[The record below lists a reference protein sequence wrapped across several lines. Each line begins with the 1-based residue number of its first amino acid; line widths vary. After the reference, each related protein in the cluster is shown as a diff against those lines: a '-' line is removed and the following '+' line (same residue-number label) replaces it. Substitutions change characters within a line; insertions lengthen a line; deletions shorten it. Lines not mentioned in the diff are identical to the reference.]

1 MSEFDVFSISVD
13 DFKKSE
19 YASILLPPR
28 SHSYFEMESYFFQL
42 LSFYKQKKM

>member
-28 SHSYFEMESYFFQL
+28 SHSYFEMESYFF
-42 LSFYKQKKM
+42 SCCHFISKKKM

>member
-19 YASILLPPR
+19 YASILSSPR
-28 SHSYFEMESYFFQL
+28 SYSHFDMESYFVQL
-42 LSFYKQKKM
+42 LSSYKIKTM